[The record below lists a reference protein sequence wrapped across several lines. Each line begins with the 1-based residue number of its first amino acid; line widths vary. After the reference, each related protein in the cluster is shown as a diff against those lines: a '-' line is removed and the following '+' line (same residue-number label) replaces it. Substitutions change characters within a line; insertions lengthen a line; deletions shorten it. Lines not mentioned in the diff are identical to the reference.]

1 MTEMCSTRW
10 ISFKSSDYDRQL
22 MISFWR
28 QKNQQRLKGWTWW
41 QVKHGYNGNFDQRF
55 ICGCKH
61 YLIIVGVISFE
72 VYKKK
77 KVNMKSVVSSVNGI
91 SRPQIWTTIFQL
103 NQIITLIN
111 AVPSYVR
118 YVIKSQRRIF
128 TQMKKKLRII
138 EAFI

>member
-1 MTEMCSTRW
+1 MTEMCSTWW

-41 QVKHGYNGNFDQRF
+41 QIKHGYNGNFDQRF

-61 YLIIVGVISFE
+61 LIIVGVISFE

-77 KVNMKSVVSSVNGI
+77 KKVNMKSVVSSVNIPVTVIVSQIGVLNARLGYFTI
-91 SRPQIWTTIFQL
+91 SRMASAGHKYQL
-103 NQIITLIN
+103 RFFNLT
-111 AVPSYVR
+111 
-118 YVIKSQRRIF
+118 KSS
-128 TQMKKKLRII
+128 LW
-138 EAFI
+138 